1 MASAEEGSKK
11 LSGNIH
17 NKLIYTR
24 EGTRRPGLAEHL
36 LSTHFMLLVVSQV
49 FYLDLGLG
57 LAHRT
62 YCMHRVLRHALWFG
76 AESARSRGNRN
87 SWCVKNW

>member
-1 MASAEEGSKK
+1 MSEEGSKK

-24 EGTRRPGLAEHL
+24 EGTRHPGLAEHL
-36 LSTHFMLLVVSQV
+36 LCTHFMLLVVSQA

-57 LAHRT
+57 LAHST
-62 YCMHRVLRHALWFG
+62 YCMYRVLRHALRFG
-76 AESARSRGNRN
+76 AESGDGVG
-87 SWCVKNW
+87 WWWIL

>member
-1 MASAEEGSKK
+1 MSEEGSKK

-36 LSTHFMLLVVSQV
+36 LCTHFMLLVVSQV
-49 FYLDLGLG
+49 FYFDLGL
-57 LAHRT
+57 LPRLST
-62 YCMHRVLRHALWFG
+62 YCMYPVLRHALWFG
-76 AESARSRGNRN
+76 GESGDGVG
-87 SWCVKNW
+87 WWWIL